1 MWNLEIIPLA
11 QIDVQDIS
19 DYYKR
24 ISIKLRDKFLS
35 DLRVY
40 LENIQSNPKAFQLKY
55 KEVRVVFFKRFPY
68 GIFYKIYDNNIK
80 VIAVVH
86 TSRNPKVWKNR

>member
-1 MWNLEIIPLA
+1 MYQLEILLLA

-24 ISIKLRDKFLS
+24 ISHKLRDKFLS
-35 DLRVY
+35 DLKLN
-40 LENIQSNPKAFQLKY
+40 LEKIKLNPKAFQIKY
-55 KEVRVVFFKRFPY
+55 KEVRVTFIKGFPY
-68 GIFYKIYDNNIK
+68 GIFYKIYGENIK

-86 TSRNPKVWKNR
+86 TSRNPSLWKNR

>member
-1 MWNLEIIPLA
+1 MYQLEVLLIA
-11 QIDVQDIS
+11 QVDIQDIS

-35 DLRVY
+35 DLKLK
-40 LENIQSNPKAFQLKY
+40 LEKIVSNPKAFQIKY
-55 KEVRVVFFKRFPY
+55 KEVRVAFVKGFPY
-68 GIFYKIYDNNIK
+68 GIYYKVYRENIK

-86 TSRNPKVWKNR
+86 TSRNPSLWKNR